1 MRVLVVEDEMII
13 ALDLESLVIDSGH
26 EVCGL
31 ATTGDEA
38 IALAKAERPDV
49 VLSDI
54 SLARGTS
61 GMIAAREIT
70 SKLDIGVIFI
80 SAAIASIS
88 PADLEAVRPIALIS
102 KPIDPARVRAALDR
116 AEQALRAR

>member
-31 ATTGDEA
+31 AKTGDEA
-38 IALAKAERPDV
+38 VALAKAERPDV

-88 PADLEAVRPIALIS
+88 PDDLEAVRPIALIS
-102 KPIDPARVRAALDR
+102 KPIDPASVRAALER